1 LFISQK
7 LPIFGELYFYMHMK
21 NKKNNR
27 YIKTYETGG
36 GLSPAG
42 YNAVSG
48 LGSMVGDTISSIPSE
63 SGGVSMGAS
72 IAGGAVSGAA
82 MGSVVP
88 GIGTVIGGVI
98 GAASGL
104 AKGLLGKKAESRA
117 IAKANHEAAVARE
130 RAEQARGQARLQLY
144 EQNKGPEL
152 ATLYKCGGK
161 LKYANGGRIMI
172 HTPYENGIVRGY
184 YNGGII
190 PQEQAATIN
199 MKGMSDIKAGGT
211 HQENPLGGVPIDN
224 KNNFVEQGE
233 FKYGKYVFSN
243 RF

>member
-1 LFISQK
+1 MFISQK
-7 LPIFGELYFYMHMK
+7 LPTFGELYFYIHMK
-21 NKKNNR
+21 NQKNNR
-27 YIKTYETGG
+27 YIKTYNDGG
-36 GLSPAG
+36 WLNPNGGSLTPGG

-48 LGSMVGDTISSIPSE
+48 LGSMVGNTISSIPSK

-72 IAGGAVSGAA
+72 IAGGAAAGAA

-88 GIGTVIGGVI
+88 GIGTVIGGVV

-104 AKGLLGKKAESRA
+104 VKGLLGKKAESRA
-117 IAKANHEAAVARE
+117 IAKANHEAEV
-130 RAEQARGQARLQLY
+130 ARGQARLKLY

-152 ATLYKCGGK
+152 ATIYKCGGK
-161 LKYANGGRIMI
+161 LKHANGGRMMI
-172 HTPYENGIVRGY
+172 ETPYENGIVRGHE
-184 YNGGII
+184 NGGII

-199 MKGMSDIKAGGT
+199 MKGMSDIRAGGT

>member
-1 LFISQK
+1 MFISQK

-27 YIKTYETGG
+27 YIKTYQDGG
-36 GLSPAG
+36 WLNPNGKGLSQSD
-42 YNAVSG
+42 YSAVSG
-48 LGSMVGDTISSIPSE
+48 LGSMAGNAISSIPSK

-72 IAGGAVSGAA
+72 IAGGAAAGAA

-88 GIGTVIGGVI
+88 GIGTVIGGVV

-104 AKGLLGKKAESRA
+104 IKGLVGKKAESRA
-117 IAKANHEAAVARE
+117 IAKANHEAEV
-130 RAEQARGQARLQLY
+130 ARGQARLKLY

-184 YNGGII
+184 YNGGMI

-199 MKGMSDIKAGGT
+199 MKGMSDIRAGGT

>member
-7 LPIFGELYFYMHMK
+7 LPTFGELYFYMHMK
-21 NKKNNR
+21 NEKNNR
-27 YIKTYETGG
+27 YIKTYQAGG

-42 YNAVSG
+42 YNAISG
-48 LGSMVGDTISSIPSE
+48 LGSMVGNTISSIPSK

-72 IAGGAVSGAA
+72 IGGGAVAGAA
-82 MGSVVP
+82 IGSVAGP
-88 GIGTVIGGVI
+88 IGTVIGGVV

-104 AKGLLGKKAESRA
+104 IKGLVGKKAESRA
-117 IAKANHEAAVARE
+117 IAKANHEAEVAR
-130 RAEQARGQARLQLY
+130 GKARLKLY

-152 ATLYKCGGK
+152 TTIYKCGGK

-172 HTPYENGIVRGY
+172 HTPYENGIVRGH

-199 MKGMSDIKAGGT
+199 MKGMSDIRAGGT

>member
-1 LFISQK
+1 
-7 LPIFGELYFYMHMK
+7 M
-21 NKKNNR
+21 
-27 YIKTYETGG
+27 
-36 GLSPAG
+36 AG
-42 YNAVSG
+42 N
-48 LGSMVGDTISSIPSE
+48 TISSIPSK

-72 IAGGAVSGAA
+72 IGGGAVAGAA
-82 MGSVVP
+82 MGAWLVQWYSY
-88 GIGTVIGGVI
+88 GGVV

-104 AKGLLGKKAESRA
+104 VKGLLGKKAESRA
-117 IAKANHEAAVARE
+117 IAKAKHEEAKAKHEAEV
-130 RAEQARGQARLQLY
+130 ARGQARLKLY

-172 HTPYENGIVRGY
+172 HTPYENGIVRGH

-199 MKGMSDIKAGGT
+199 MKGMSDIRAGGT

>member
-1 LFISQK
+1 
-7 LPIFGELYFYMHMK
+7 MK
-21 NKKNNR
+21 NEKNNR
-27 YIKTYETGG
+27 YIKTYQAGG

-42 YNAVSG
+42 YNAISG
-48 LGSMVGDTISSIPSE
+48 LGSMVGDTISSIPSK
-63 SGGVSMGAS
+63 SGGVSMGTS

-82 MGSVVP
+82 MGTSIVP
-88 GIGTVIGGVI
+88 GIGTVIGGVV

-104 AKGLLGKKAESRA
+104 IKGLLGKKAESRA
-117 IAKANHEAAVARE
+117 IAKAKHEEAKAKHEAEVARGE
-130 RAEQARGQARLQLY
+130 ARLKLY

-172 HTPYENGIVRGY
+172 HTPYENGIVRGH

-199 MKGMSDIKAGGT
+199 MKGMSDIRAGGT

>member
-1 LFISQK
+1 
-7 LPIFGELYFYMHMK
+7 MHMK
-21 NKKNNR
+21 NEKNNR
-27 YIKTYETGG
+27 YIKTYQTGG
-36 GLSPAG
+36 WLNPEG

-48 LGSMVGDTISSIPSE
+48 LGSMVGNTISSIPSK

-72 IAGGAVSGAA
+72 IGGGAVAGAA
-82 MGSVVP
+82 MGTSIVP
-88 GIGTVIGGVI
+88 GIGTVIGGVV

-104 AKGLLGKKAESRA
+104 IKGLVGKKAESRA
-117 IAKANHEAAVARE
+117 IAKANHEAEV
-130 RAEQARGQARLQLY
+130 ARGQARLKLY

-152 ATLYKCGGK
+152 ATIYKCGGK
-161 LKYANGGRIMI
+161 LKHANGGRIMI
-172 HTPYENGIVRGY
+172 HTPYENGIVRGHE
-184 YNGGII
+184 NGGMI

-199 MKGMSDIKAGGT
+199 MKGMSDIRAGGT

>member
-1 LFISQK
+1 MFISQK
-7 LPIFGELYFYMHMK
+7 LPTFGELYFYMHMK

-27 YIKTYETGG
+27 YIKTYQTGG
-36 GLSPAG
+36 GLSPEG
-42 YNAVSG
+42 YNAISG
-48 LGSMVGDTISSIPSE
+48 LGSMAGNAISSIPSK

-72 IAGGAVSGAA
+72 IGGGAVAGAA
-82 MGSVVP
+82 MGTSIVP
-88 GIGTVIGGVI
+88 GIGTVIGGVV

-104 AKGLLGKKAESRA
+104 IKGLVGKKAESRA
-117 IAKANHEAAVARE
+117 IAKANHEAEV
-130 RAEQARGQARLQLY
+130 ARGQARLKLY

-161 LKYANGGRIMI
+161 LKHANGGRIMI
-172 HTPYENGIVRGY
+172 HTPYENGIVRGHE
-184 YNGGII
+184 NGGMI

-199 MKGMSDIKAGGT
+199 MKGMSDIRAGGT